1 MTDDEN
7 LAFITAVMAASKE
20 AAGLPPE
27 WGTTPAPL
35 SAEAELED
43 APRPPRLRDGM
54 TTAELLP
61 YGDVVLGPD
70 GQERVLERLTCPPFH
85 TPGWRHH
92 DLRPGVAGVAG
103 AIPRDRPAWLGA
115 AGRGRGAALVHGARR
130 GAPAGGR
137 RRRRRRGRDVLGR
150 APANRVHASPSTRG
164 AAPSSPATGWPPSPR
179 APRTSCPRS
188 STRPWWRVE
197 VDGLPAGALFGS
209 GDGPGGYELML
220 GRGRWALPVA
230 LLVDLRVLPR
240 DGRAR

>member
-54 TTAELLP
+54 ATAELLP
-61 YGDVVLGPD
+61 YGDVVLGPG
-70 GQERVLERLTCPPFH
+70 GQERVLERLTCSPFH
-85 TPGWRHH
+85 TPGGGITICDPVSLEWQGPSLEIDLRGSEQPVEVAVLRWSTARGELLQPAVAVVGDVAAVTSWVGLPDPRARLSIDKGCGAFIARDRVAAVAARTEDLLPAVHH
-92 DLRPGVAGVAG
+92 D
-103 AIPRDRPAWLGA
+103 
-115 AGRGRGAALVHGARR
+115 ALVA
-130 GAPAGGR
+130 
-137 RRRRRRGRDVLGR
+137 
-150 APANRVHASPSTRG
+150 
-164 AAPSSPATGWPPSPR
+164 
-179 APRTSCPRS
+179 
-188 STRPWWRVE
+188 VE
-197 VDGLPAGALFGS
+197 VDGLLAGALFGS

-230 LLVDLRVLPR
+230 VLVDLRVLPR